1 MKKVPWVTIHDG
13 KMVQDIV
20 DKRTVRN
27 KNGFKAM
34 FFASGKEVK
43 GRPVLWPLGHPLNGT
58 QKCTNFTKVFLLKI
72 DHFDYFFLEDCEQY
86 N

>member
-1 MKKVPWVTIHDG
+1 
-13 KMVQDIV
+13 
-20 DKRTVRN
+20 
-27 KNGFKAM
+27 M

-58 QKCTNFTKVFLLKI
+58 QKCTNFTKVFLLEI
-72 DHFDYFFLEDCEQY
+72 DHFDYLFLEDCEQY